1 MQFEYLQSC
10 TFDYPSRMNTY
21 FKFLPPD
28 VLDRKV
34 EKGEFPFSKFL
45 FWDSPVEN
53 IDTELHKNYII
64 ERVISRGLLKDFFF
78 LLQIYSK
85 DEIINALKKSRVLD
99 KKTVNFCCH
108 YFNIPITDMHA
119 SSFYP

>member
-10 TFDYPSRMNTY
+10 TFDYPNRMNTY

-28 VLDRKV
+28 VLYKKV

-45 FWDSPVEN
+45 FWDSPVES
-53 IDTELHKNYII
+53 IDTQLHKNYII

-99 KKTVNFCCH
+99 KKTVNFCSH